1 MSLKIEEKEPRI
13 EILGCKILFFTALFI
28 FRISL

>member
-13 EILGCKILFFTALFI
+13 EILGTKNFVLIVFYSPCYI
-28 FRISL
+28 